1 MKFTAESKAI
11 SDAINEVVRTTGGAE
26 INFEVGS
33 KGLLFIKSS
42 SKGTIHHTVSE
53 ITVDDGEK
61 GENATIPVAQF
72 LGLINRR
79 GTVTIEVTEKGSMII
94 SNKTFKGEITLPP
107 VKDVDIIENAK
118 NTMELESGTISK
130 IQEHIGTL
138 NLANL
143 ISDSVPMVRIRVAKG
158 ILEMFCAD
166 DMHLAYYKMHADTQ
180 QDFAI
185 DLPYTELYELL
196 SIVQED
202 PSTQFAVEDSRVFV
216 KNRRTKISFPKP
228 QIGRLIPFDAV
239 NSIKDRCVRSKS
251 PSGIKDIDREQ
262 LLQNVAGCK
271 HIASQETFV
280 EFSGHKGKG
289 YSLSY
294 QTSHGRIK
302 TIGDGV
308 DLWNGKPFKIIPF
321 LFDDFLLTL
330 DLYPQ
335 VDLYVLETLMYSH
348 VVQGDDYEA
357 FHSCSG
363 N

>member
-1 MKFTAESKAI
+1 MKFNVESKPL
-11 SDAINEVVRTTGGAE
+11 SDIIKEVVGTTGGSE
-26 INFEVGS
+26 FNFEVGA
-33 KGLLFIKSS
+33 KGILHIKSS
-42 SKGTIHHTVSE
+42 SKGTIHHSVTEFNVE
-53 ITVDDGEK
+53 DGEK
-61 GENATIPVAQF
+61 GESATVPVDQF

-79 GTVTIEVTEKGSMII
+79 GSVTVEVTEKGTMII

-107 VKDVDIIENAK
+107 VKDVDIIDKAK
-118 NTMELESGTISK
+118 ETMELEAGTISK
-130 IQEHIGTL
+130 VFDHIPTL

-143 ISDSVPMVRIRVAKG
+143 ISDSVPMVRMRVKDG
-158 ILEMFCAD
+158 MLEMFCAD
-166 DMHLAYYKMHADTQ
+166 DMHLAYYKMQADTQ

-185 DLPYTELYELL
+185 DLPYTELYTLL
-196 SIVQED
+196 SIVEQD
-202 PSTQFAVEDSRVFV
+202 PSTQFAVEDARVFV
-216 KNRRTKISFPKP
+216 KNRRTTISFPKP

-239 NSIKDRCVRSKS
+239 NAIKERCTRSKS

-280 EFSGHKGKG
+280 EFCGHKGKG

-302 TIGDGV
+302 TIGEGV
-308 DLWNGKPFKIIPF
+308 DSWSGEPFKIIPF
-321 LFDDFLLTL
+321 LLDDFLLTL
-330 DLYPQ
+330 DLFPQ
-335 VDLYVLETLMYSH
+335 VDLYVLDTLMYSH
-348 VVQGDDYEA
+348 VTQGDDYEA